1 MTNFTFDTLLEPLK
15 NDDFQYQLAKQAEN
29 LIFSE
34 KSHAENTAG
43 IIGKFLTGYLNKDK
57 DQTLQSWLVESFS
70 TYSDVWQNA
79 QEKNETAE
87 SIIRVVENVVA
98 TKMELDTH
106 LQSGKSLANFLSKQ
120 IKNIAEKNNLNAVD
134 LAKNVNSELIQA
146 NRQFTEFYIGG
157 ELPSELKIEP
167 EIPSTLDNLL
177 DVARSIEKSTEFNTN
192 LDLSWW
198 STKSLCS
205 ELWNNVVEETNTEIK
220 EQLKQ
225 IMSSSI
231 NSIENKGIK
240 VALSAGMIIAEKK
253 GWLSGIFERAESEN
267 TIEQSNHLAS
277 VIDLTLNVS
286 NGWNDVRLLDN
297 VESGL
302 YKVTDI
308 VAEKTQFMA
317 AKMITAVSYTAEN
330 YCGKFGEQ
338 AGQKLGLMI
347 GGLINPAAAII
358 GGMVGACVGKIVG
371 QKVGRAVITP
381 IVETAKK
388 VSKRAI
394 SYVKDVVKQGISK
407 TKELGAKIWKKMK
420 SIFS

>member
-70 TYSDVWQNA
+70 TYSDIWQNA
-79 QEKNETAE
+79 QEKSETAE

-98 TKMELDTH
+98 TKMALDTH

-134 LAKNVNSELIQA
+134 LAKNVNSELIQE

-167 EIPSTLDNLL
+167 EIPLTLDNLL
-177 DVARSIEKSTEFNTN
+177 DVVRSIEKSTEFNTN

-198 STKSLCS
+198 STKALCS

-253 GWLSGIFERAESEN
+253 GWLSGIFERAKSEN

-297 VESGL
+297 VENGL
-302 YKVTDI
+302 CKVTDI
-308 VAEKTQFMA
+308 AAEKAQFMT
-317 AKMITAVSYTAEN
+317 AKMITAISYKAEY
-330 YCGKFGEQ
+330 YCGELGAQ
-338 AGQKLGLMI
+338 AGQQLGRMI
-347 GGLINPAAAII
+347 GGLFNPAASII
-358 GGMVGACVGKIVG
+358 GGIVGSYAGKIVG
-371 QKVGRAVITP
+371 YKAGQAVITP

-394 SYVKDVVKQGISK
+394 DCVKDITQQGISK
-407 TKELGAKIWKKMK
+407 AKELGYELTNKVK
-420 SIFS
+420 SIF

>member
-1 MTNFTFDTLLEPLK
+1 MVNLNFNTRLELLQ

-43 IIGKFLTGYLNKDK
+43 IIGEFLTGYLNKDRE
-57 DQTLQSWLVESFS
+57 QSLQSWLIEGFS
-70 TYSDVWQNA
+70 TYSDIWQND
-79 QEKNETAE
+79 QEKSETAQ
-87 SIIRVVENVVA
+87 SIIRIVENVVA

-146 NRQFTEFYIGG
+146 NRQSTEFYIDG
-157 ELPSELKIEP
+157 ELPSELQIEP

-177 DVARSIEKSTEFNTN
+177 DVARSIEKSIEFNTN

-205 ELWNNVVEETNTEIK
+205 ELWNNVVGETNTEIK

-253 GWLSGIFERAESEN
+253 GWLSGIFEREELED
-267 TIEQSNHLAS
+267 TIEQSNNLVR

-286 NGWNDVRLLDN
+286 DGWNDVRLLDN

-308 VAEKTQFMA
+308 IAEKAQFMA
-317 AKMITAVSYTAEN
+317 AKMITAVSYKVEH
-330 YCGKFGEQ
+330 YCGELGKQ
-338 AGQKLGLMI
+338 AGQGVGQMI
-347 GGLINPAAAII
+347 GGIFGPAASRIC
-358 GGMVGACVGKIVG
+358 GVVGSYVGKIAG
-371 QKVGRAVITP
+371 RSSGRAI
-381 IVETAKK
+381 IKIAKK

-394 SYVKDVVKQGISK
+394 DYVKDITKQGISK
-407 TKELGAKIWKKMK
+407 AKEAVYKLLDKARN
-420 SIFS
+420 

>member
-1 MTNFTFDTLLEPLK
+1 MVNLNFNTRLELLQ

-43 IIGKFLTGYLNKDK
+43 IIGEFLTGYLNKDK
-57 DQTLQSWLVESFS
+57 EQSLQSWLIEGFS
-70 TYSDVWQNA
+70 TYSDIWQND
-79 QEKNETAE
+79 QEKSETAQ

-134 LAKNVNSELIQA
+134 LAKNVDSELIQA

-167 EIPSTLDNLL
+167 EIPSTLDNIL

-253 GWLSGIFERAESEN
+253 GWISGIFDREELEN
-267 TIEQSNHLAS
+267 TIVQSNHLAR
-277 VIDLTLNVS
+277 VIDLTLNIS
-286 NGWNDVRLLDN
+286 DGWNDVRLLDN
-297 VESGL
+297 VENGL
-302 YKVTDI
+302 YRVTDI
-308 VAEKTQFMA
+308 IAEKAQFMT
-317 AKMITAVSYTAEN
+317 AKMITAISYKSEY
-330 YCGKFGEQ
+330 YCGELGAQAGEQ
-338 AGQKLGLMI
+338 LGRMI
-347 GGLINPAAAII
+347 GGLFNPAASII
-358 GGMVGACVGKIVG
+358 GGIVGSYVGKIVG
-371 QKVGRAVITP
+371 YKAGQAVITP

-394 SYVKDVVKQGISK
+394 DCVKDITQQGISK
-407 TKELGAKIWKKMK
+407 AKELGYELYNKVK
-420 SIFS
+420 SIF